1 MTGKNGEQIG
11 QQQWERQMLLRCLA
25 MAVVLSVLLFALAEG
40 AELGIGAEGDWLR
53 IRLWPRSVIE
63 GDRVVLGDAARLDG
77 GSAEQRKAVA
87 AMVLRAAPS
96 VGGRCT
102 VTLEDVAER
111 LSVAGLNPAEVL
123 LGGATSCEVQRVGP
137 APGSASSQVP
147 GPTTEGGRTLEARIR
162 EHILERTRSIGGRV
176 QIRFGAV
183 SGSALGL
190 REPTYQFRIHQRSG
204 EGLGLVS
211 LEADVC
217 REGEVLQKLPIVA
230 NVSAEVP
237 VVVARR
243 PINRGG
249 EIKPEDVVLE
259 PRCFDRVEKVG
270 LTDLSAAIGQQA
282 VGFID
287 RGETVCGRQLRAM
300 PLVKRGDLV
309 TVRLRQGYI
318 EMESAGKAL
327 GSGCY
332 GETVEGRAAG
342 SKATF
347 TAKVT
352 GLRAVQVSGT

>member
-1 MTGKNGEQIG
+1 MTGKDGGQIG
-11 QQQWERQMLLRCLA
+11 QQQWERQALLRCVV
-25 MAVVLSVLLFALAEG
+25 MAAVLSLLLFALAEG
-40 AELGIGAEGDWLR
+40 ADPGAGVEGDWLR
-53 IRLWPRSVIE
+53 IQLWPRSVIA

-77 GSAEQRKAVA
+77 GSAQQREAVA
-87 AMVLRAAPS
+87 AMVLRAAPP
-96 VGGRCT
+96 VGERCT

-111 LSVAGLNPAEVL
+111 LTVAGFNPAEVL
-123 LGGATSCEVQRVGP
+123 LGGATSCELQRVGR
-137 APGSASSQVP
+137 APGAASQVS
-147 GPTTEGGRTLEARIR
+147 GSVVDGGRTLEDRIR
-162 EHILERTRSIGGRV
+162 QHIVERTRSIGGRI

-190 REPTYQFRIHQRSG
+190 CEPTYEFRIHHRSG
-204 EGLGLVS
+204 EQLGLVS

-217 REGEVLQKLPIVA
+217 RDGEVLQRLPIVA
-230 NVSAEVP
+230 NVRAEVP

-243 PINRGG
+243 PINRGA
-249 EIKPEDVVLE
+249 EIKPEDLVLE
-259 PRCFDRVEKVG
+259 PRCFDRVGNVG

-300 PLVKRGDLV
+300 PLVKRGDVV

-332 GETVEGRAAG
+332 GETIEVRAAG

-352 GLRAVQVSGT
+352 GLRAVQVCGT

>member
-1 MTGKNGEQIG
+1 MTGKDGKQIG
-11 QQQWERQMLLRCLA
+11 QQQWERQTLLRCVV
-25 MAVVLSVLLFALAEG
+25 MAAALSLLLFALAEG
-40 AELGIGAEGDWLR
+40 AELGTGGEGDWLR

-63 GDRVVLGDAARLDG
+63 GDRVALGDAARLDG
-77 GSAEQRKAVA
+77 GSADQREAVA

-96 VGGRCT
+96 VGGHCR

-111 LSVAGLNPAEVL
+111 LTVAGLNPAEVL
-123 LGGATSCEVQRVGP
+123 LGGATSCEVQRVGRP
-137 APGSASSQVP
+137 TGAPSQVS
-147 GPTTEGGRTLEARIR
+147 GPAVDGGRTLEDRIR
-162 EHILERTRSIGGRV
+162 QHILERTRSIGGRI

-190 REPTYQFRIHQRSG
+190 CEPTYQFRIHQRSG

-217 REGEVLQKLPIVA
+217 RDAEVLQKLPIVA

-243 PINRGG
+243 PINRGA
-249 EIKPEDVVLE
+249 EIKPEDIVLE

-270 LTDLSAAIGQQA
+270 LKDLSAAIGQQA

-300 PLVKRGDLV
+300 PLVKRGDVV

-332 GETVEGRAAG
+332 GETVEVRAAG

-352 GLRAVQVSGT
+352 GLRAVQVCGT

>member
-1 MTGKNGEQIG
+1 MTGKDGRQIG
-11 QQQWERQMLLRCLA
+11 QQQWEQQTLLRCVV
-25 MAVVLSVLLFALAEG
+25 MAAVLSLLLFALAEG
-40 AELGIGAEGDWLR
+40 AELRTGAEGDWLR

-77 GSAEQRKAVA
+77 GSADQREAVA
-87 AMVLRAAPS
+87 AMVLRASPS
-96 VGGRCT
+96 VGGHCS

-123 LGGATSCEVQRVGP
+123 LGGATSCEVHRVGP
-137 APGSASSQVP
+137 PPGSAASQVR
-147 GPTTEGGRTLEARIR
+147 GSAAEVGRTLEDRIR
-162 EHILERTRSIGGRV
+162 QHIFERTRSIGGGI

-190 REPTYQFRIHQRSG
+190 CEPTYQFRIHQRSG

-230 NVSAEVP
+230 NVSAEVS

-243 PINRGG
+243 PINRGV
-249 EIKPEDVVLE
+249 EIKPEDVALE

-287 RGETVCGRQLRAM
+287 RGQTVCGRQLRAM

-332 GETVEGRAAG
+332 GETIEVRAAG

-352 GLRAVQVSGT
+352 GLRTVQVCGT